1 LYEGLDESPTVT
13 VGEDNKTNKV
23 QYGYIQVTTL
33 TRQQEAT
40 KWHMKACG
48 VKERKVKILG
58 YNKNCAWIYNQPWC
72 PLPINKL
79 PTLLYIQ
86 V

>member
-40 KWHMKACG
+40 KWHMKASG
-48 VKERKVKILG
+48 VWERKVKILG
-58 YNKNCAWIYNQPWC
+58 YNQ
-72 PLPINKL
+72 KL
-79 PTLLYIQ
+79 CMDLLSTL
-86 V
+86 VPPVHK